1 LRAAL
6 PRLLQRGTTRT
17 LELTAMASEAA
28 DRYEVL
34 HKSLL
39 YAVHEL
45 PAGVLFGP
53 NGATEKECKK
63 LMDMLLEFE
72 QLAVH
77 LGKSKKE
84 FIEGCRWHFEH
95 YPHYLGR
102 SRHFTSYQQYIEGR
116 RGPLTVESDVRSE
129 L

>member
-1 LRAAL
+1 MDAK
-6 PRLLQRGTTRT
+6 
-17 LELTAMASEAA
+17 AA

-34 HKSLL
+34 LNRLL

-45 PAGVLFGP
+45 PAGVLFGA
-53 NGATEKECKK
+53 NAATEAECKD
-63 LMDMLLEFE
+63 LMEALLEFE
-72 QLAVH
+72 RLAVQ
-77 LGKSKKE
+77 LGRSNVE

-102 SRHFTSYQQYIEGR
+102 SRHFTSYQQYVEGR
-116 RGPLTVESDVRSE
+116 SGPLTVESEGVRGE